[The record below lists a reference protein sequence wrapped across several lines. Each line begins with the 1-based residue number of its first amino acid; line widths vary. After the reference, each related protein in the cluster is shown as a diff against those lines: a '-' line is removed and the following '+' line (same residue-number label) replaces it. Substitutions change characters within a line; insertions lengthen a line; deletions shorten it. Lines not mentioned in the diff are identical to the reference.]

1 MSEFW
6 TIKPIHRENYMLIN
20 INQITTIEPYIDT
33 TRYSLT
39 RGDTLYRVTFSSGEN
54 EDINKEE
61 YELIEKQMEDS
72 LLNN

>member
-6 TIKPIHRENYMLIN
+6 NIKPIHREDYMLIN

-33 TRYSLT
+33 TRYSLN
-39 RGDTLYRVTFSSGEN
+39 RGDILYRVTFSSGEN

-61 YELIEKQMEDS
+61 YER
-72 LLNN
+72 LLKVLRRDNG